1 MMKKLTMGL
10 ALIIAVL
17 LGVSSCAQSNIH
29 QNTNT
34 DKTMA
39 EEMLNS
45 VMNYIKANHP
55 DAAPFIK
62 EKMSWTQ
69 SSSVKRVGYTGVT
82 YSGDGWTVT
91 IGHAVT
97 AEVIYEIRAEYTK
110 EGLVWV
116 GTIQDNAV
124 TENSYVKR

>member
-1 MMKKLTMGL
+1 MRKKLTSGL
-10 ALIIAVL
+10 VLIIAVL
-17 LGVSSCAQSNIH
+17 LGVSSCAQSNIN
-29 QNTNT
+29 QNANT
-34 DKTMA
+34 DETMA

-45 VMNYIKANHP
+45 VMNYIKTNHP

-69 SSSVKRVGYTGVT
+69 SSSVKRVGYTSFT

-97 AEVIYEIRAEYTK
+97 AEVIYEIRAEYTE
-110 EGLVWV
+110 EGIVWV
-116 GTIQDNAV
+116 GTIQDNSV

>member
-1 MMKKLTMGL
+1 MMKKLTVGL
-10 ALIIAVL
+10 VLIIAVL
-17 LGVSSCAQSNIH
+17 IGGSSCAPSNV
-29 QNTNT
+29 QQDTNT

-62 EKMSWTQ
+62 EKISWTQ
-69 SSSVKRVGYTGVT
+69 SSSVKRMGYTAST
-82 YSGDGWTVT
+82 YTGNGWTVT

-110 EGLVWV
+110 EGIVWV
-116 GTIQDNAV
+116 GTIKDNV
-124 TENSYVKR
+124 ITENSYIKR